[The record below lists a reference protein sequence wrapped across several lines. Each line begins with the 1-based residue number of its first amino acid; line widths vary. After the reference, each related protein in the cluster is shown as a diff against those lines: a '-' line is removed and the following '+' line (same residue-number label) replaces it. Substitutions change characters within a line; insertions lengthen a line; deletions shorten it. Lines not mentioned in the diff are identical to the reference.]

1 MYLYYDR
8 VSKIYSLDTGEDAVF
23 LGPITH
29 ALLVLQR
36 EYNLTQS
43 QANEAV
49 LRAFGNGGAPV
60 DIDNVKRMACTLIS
74 KKS

>member
-1 MYLYYDR
+1 M
-8 VSKIYSLDTGEDAVF
+8 YSLDDGEEAVF

-29 ALLVLQR
+29 ALLVLQKT
-36 EYNLTQS
+36 YDLTQS

-60 DIDNVKRMACTLIS
+60 DIDNVKRMACTLLS